1 MRWDRLFA
9 DLEGQVAD
17 LELEQ
22 RDALVT
28 ELRDGEWAETSWR
41 DLVGGHVVLEVTGL
55 GRVEGEAQLVNEHV
69 VHLVSGRAEHVV
81 AGAAVL
87 EVIASERRASAP
99 TPVTSRLGWGHVLR
113 AARDDGDRTL
123 LTRTDGV
130 SVDGTVDVVG
140 RDFVTMR
147 SGAGRTR
154 TVPFAAIA
162 ALTLSAT

>member
-1 MRWDRLFA
+1 M
-9 DLEGQVAD
+9 
-17 LELEQ
+17 
-22 RDALVT
+22 
-28 ELRDGEWAETSWR
+28 
-41 DLVGGHVVLEVTGL
+41 LEVTGL
-55 GRVEGEAQLVNEHV
+55 GRVEGEARLANDRV

-81 AGAAVL
+81 ARAAVL

-99 TPVTSRLGWGHVLR
+99 TAVTSRLGWGHVLR

-123 LTRTDGV
+123 LTRTDGM

-162 ALTLSAT
+162 ALTLSGT